1 MISESSLVGR
11 KAPVE
16 LTVIARLKL
25 LKSLIPENANKIKII
40 AVKKT

>member
-1 MISESSLVGR
+1 LVGR

-16 LTVIARLKL
+16 LIVIARLKL
-25 LKSLIPENANKIKII
+25 LNSLIPEKVNKIKTI